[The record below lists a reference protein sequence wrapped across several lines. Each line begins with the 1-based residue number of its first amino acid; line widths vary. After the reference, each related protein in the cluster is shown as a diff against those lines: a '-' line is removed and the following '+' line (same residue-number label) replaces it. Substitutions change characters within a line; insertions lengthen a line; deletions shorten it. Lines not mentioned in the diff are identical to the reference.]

1 MGGGEGTGIYN
12 WCFREDVMLWSFSVS
27 IYMSV
32 RIFLY
37 GANIKQNTFLYD
49 WCIMEERYLTFLS
62 NNIILCLL
70 CPKIWTHYSNTINA
84 LRDYSMLKLCVF
96 QLQVWFRFPVE
107 NPISLKH
114 KFMWARVY
122 RRLMNLILS
131 LIFCSCCWWPLHA
144 IWTSIESK
152 INSTKSFSLLP
163 VVTACMIGKLMQHCL
178 Q

>member
-1 MGGGEGTGIYN
+1 MCIWDTILLYRAYECWGIEGGGEGTGIYN

-70 CPKIWTHYSNTINA
+70 CLKIWTHYCNTINA

-96 QLQVWFRFPVE
+96 QQQVWFRFPVE

-114 KFMWARVY
+114 KFMWVY
-122 RRLMNLILS
+122 RRWMNLVKLN
-131 LIFCSCCWWPLHA
+131 LLFMLLMTTSCNMDLYRKQ
-144 IWTSIESK
+144 I
-152 INSTKSFSLLP
+152 
-163 VVTACMIGKLMQHCL
+163 
-178 Q
+178 